1 MSVSVCWVGGGGH
14 CCLDRGLEKKIN
26 FDYDIMTHLS
36 VVFMTLTG
44 VLPR

>member
-1 MSVSVCWVGGGGH
+1 MSVSECWVGGEGH
-14 CCLDRGLEKKIN
+14 CCLDRDLEKKIY